1 MVVMEMKLNKATV
14 RIHDDA
20 YANSSPGEIQTRI
33 RTAQRIAE
41 GIIRRAAERG
51 DPRCAAAEPPAGGL
65 PRRCAPRN
73 DKAI

>member
-20 YANSSPGEIQTRI
+20 YVNASQKEIQARI

-51 DPRCAAAEPPAGGL
+51 DPRCYQN
-65 PRRCAPRN
+65 N
-73 DKAI
+73 DMGVHKNVEL

>member
-20 YANSSPGEIQTRI
+20 YVNASQKEIQTRI

-51 DPRCAAAEPPAGGL
+51 DPRCYQNNDMGVHKNAEL
-65 PRRCAPRN
+65 
-73 DKAI
+73 

>member
-51 DPRCAAAEPPAGGL
+51 DLRCYQN
-65 PRRCAPRN
+65 N
-73 DKAI
+73 DLGVHKNVEL

>member
-1 MVVMEMKLNKATV
+1 MVVMEMKLNRATV

-20 YANSSPGEIQTRI
+20 YVNASPGEIEARI

-51 DPRCAAAEPPAGGL
+51 DPRCYQNNDMGVHKNAEL
-65 PRRCAPRN
+65 
-73 DKAI
+73 

>member
-20 YANSSPGEIQTRI
+20 YVNASQKEIQTRI

-51 DPRCAAAEPPAGGL
+51 DPRCAAVELPAGGL

-73 DKAI
+73 DKVI